1 MGVCHL
7 QEELR
12 RLPSLQAGKDQLAQ
26 ATGGS
31 YVWQL
36 YYGSLGTCVARLW
49 KEEDDDN
56 DNTSGES
63 DTEPQKEISK
73 EMFKEVYRGTKL
85 LM

>member
-1 MGVCHL
+1 M
-7 QEELR
+7 ER
-12 RLPSLQAGKDQLAQ
+12 RRKLSLAAILW
-26 ATGGS
+26 
-31 YVWQL
+31 V
-36 YYGSLGTCVARLW
+36 LGDLCW